1 MSPSIL
7 KKTDM
12 GWMLSSPLVGK
23 WSMSGYVK
31 VVRGYGAS
39 FRIADC
45 LNAPLMDDRGKCHL
59 SGIWQLTHS

>member
-12 GWMLSSPLVGK
+12 GWMLSSPPCWQVEHERLRKGST
-23 WSMSGYVK
+23 WIW
-31 VVRGYGAS
+31 
-39 FRIADC
+39 RIFQDC
-45 LNAPLMDDRGKCHL
+45 GLLKCAVMDDRGKSHL